1 MPCAQNRFLVACLGL
16 LALFLST
23 LDGYD
28 FSYCEG
34 YYKRASHPGSV
45 SLFWKG
51 GQVSFAYGKPARGA
65 KILKADPFIGF
76 YLLKTPP
83 TEFAYNLL
91 DIDEH
96 AYTHPLASV
105 STHHAIR
112 GQIVKRQEGFLDFA
126 KFSAPVAA
134 NGVVSNI
141 CYQIYGVGTG
151 GGFIEARYIKRFL
164 RQKSPYYGDIG
175 VRVRQRGGVVVQ
187 SVDPFFRN
195 NPFLEQ
201 DKITNINGHNINNVR
216 EFEWVVSN
224 LPYQERAS
232 VQVLRGGHYKTLS
245 VRVDRRYGGFLL
257 PDSFLERF
265 GIRLS
270 PHFVIQA
277 INKSRPHD
285 FRLLH
290 VGDKIMWINRK
301 PIAPAGASFSAKLAA
316 LRRALSHSY
325 MQGGIEMLILR
336 NGFEFYV
343 HL

>member
-1 MPCAQNRFLVACLGL
+1 MPHARKRFLLAFLGL
-16 LALFLST
+16 LALFLNA
-23 LDGYD
+23 LQGYD
-28 FSYCEG
+28 FSHCEG
-34 YYKRASHPGSV
+34 YYKRASHSGSV

-51 GQVSFAYGKPARGA
+51 GQVSFAHGKLPKGA

-91 DIDEH
+91 DIDER
-96 AYTHPLASV
+96 AYTHPLASI
-105 STHHAIR
+105 STDRATPGR
-112 GQIVKRQEGFLDFA
+112 IVKRQEGFLDFA
-126 KFSAPVAA
+126 KFSTPVAA

-141 CYQIYGVGTG
+141 CYQIYGVGVG

-175 VRVRQRGGVVVQ
+175 VRVRQRGGVVVE
-187 SVDPFFRN
+187 SIDPFFPN

-201 DKITNINGHNINNVR
+201 DKITNINGRNINNVR

-224 LPYQERAS
+224 LAYQERAS
-232 VQVLRGGHYKTLS
+232 VQVLRGGRLRALQ
-245 VRVDRRYGGFLL
+245 VRVDKRYGGFLL

-270 PHFVIQA
+270 PHFVIQT

-285 FRLLH
+285 FKLLH
-290 VGDKIMWINRK
+290 VGDKLVWINRR
-301 PIAPAGASFSAKLAA
+301 PIAPAGVSFSAKLAA
-316 LRRALSHSY
+316 LRRALSHAY
-325 MQGGIEMLILR
+325 MQGRIEMLVLR

-343 HL
+343 RL